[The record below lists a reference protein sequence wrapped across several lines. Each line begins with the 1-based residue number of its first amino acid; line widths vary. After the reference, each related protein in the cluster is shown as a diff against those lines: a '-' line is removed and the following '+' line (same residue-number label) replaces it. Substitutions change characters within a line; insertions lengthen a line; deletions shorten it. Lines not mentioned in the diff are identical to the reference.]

1 MFADFTMP
9 FTAHAAPPELE
20 VLHTPAQSQTVSRE
34 TPVVLV
40 HGAFVGAWCYQ
51 AHWLAYF
58 ARQGFRCYAPSL
70 RGHGNSEGRAQLD
83 YAGIGEYVS
92 DIARVVE
99 HLSGPA
105 PILVGHSM
113 GALVV
118 QRYLEQYPASAAILL
133 APVPPHGLMASS
145 WRMALGDPL
154 LFARFGL
161 MQSLGA
167 AQVDTDMARRAV
179 FSERVANADIAYY
192 SQLIQRE
199 SQRALWE
206 MNVFASGRPWRVPNR
221 PPMRV
226 ISAAEDALFANAETQ
241 AVARLW
247 QADSITMPHMGHAMM
262 LEPDWQDVGDDI
274 TRWLWSQGIR

>member
-9 FTAHAAPPELE
+9 FTAHAEPPALE
-20 VLHTPAQSQTVSRE
+20 VLHTPAQSQTASRE
-34 TPVVLV
+34 TPIVLV

-99 HLSGPA
+99 PLSGPA

>member
-9 FTAHAAPPELE
+9 FTAHAASPELE

-51 AHWLAYF
+51 AHWLGYF

-99 HLSGPA
+99 PLSGPA

-179 FSERVANADIAYY
+179 FSERVENADIAYY

>member
-1 MFADFTMP
+1 M
-9 FTAHAAPPELE
+9 
-20 VLHTPAQSQTVSRE
+20 
-34 TPVVLV
+34 
-40 HGAFVGAWCYQ
+40 
-51 AHWLAYF
+51 
-58 ARQGFRCYAPSL
+58 
-70 RGHGNSEGRAQLD
+70 D

-99 HLSGPA
+99 PLSGPA

-274 TRWLWSQGIR
+274 TRWLWSQSIR

>member
-9 FTAHAAPPELE
+9 FTAHAEPPALE

-34 TPVVLV
+34 TPIVLV

-51 AHWLAYF
+51 AHWIEYF

-70 RGHGNSEGRAQLD
+70 RGHGNSEGQAQLD

-99 HLSGPA
+99 PLSGPA

-118 QRYLEQYPASAAILL
+118 QRYLEQYPATAAILL
-133 APVPPHGLMASS
+133 APVPPHGLMAST

-206 MNVFASGRPWRVPNR
+206 MTVFASGRPWRVPNR

-274 TRWLWSQGIR
+274 TRWLWSQSIR